1 MKTKNYMFRTIYNCL
16 KRIGAVALAVAAAGC
31 SVSELDDAEIPESLD
46 EGYVAIG
53 VSIPGVTRAETETDG
68 EWTENAVRTLDFFFY
83 DTTAGEDA
91 AAVYTKGIAVNDATL
106 VKDKTNTVKVPF
118 DFKNCTAGSYRVIA
132 VANWFDK
139 DDSNPDMPEKPTI
152 GELKA
157 MITKAD
163 AKNNEGDDDRHAF
176 RAADAPSD
184 FVMTNL
190 TQADETVKINATQ
203 KTGSGKVNLKRIAAK
218 IRVALDVVETVTDSD
233 GKAWKP
239 DLKDMRLF
247 INNGVRKARL
257 DGGKTDLTYDAK
269 DLAASD
275 YYDILTQG
283 SRETEDY
290 GFARKL
296 SLHQPHTEDSY
307 KYYNDLPLYTYPCE
321 WDESVSEN
329 HPTTL
334 TIVVPWEKTENE
346 KKTYRPTYYTIHVN
360 NDYKIE
366 SNKYYYLRLHIGM
379 MGSVTPEQPMEVE
392 MECVIDEW
400 GHAQNTDVDIRPIR
414 YLIFNQTNF
423 VMNNETGIEIP
434 FISTH
439 DCEIV
444 SLTGWYYVFSTDRA
458 SGNTNG
464 DEIKRIFDDKTAGA
478 KAETISE
485 MDNNGKFFFRDIDN
499 NNNKL
504 IFRHNFFNAWTV
516 NTRNVDS
523 NGRISTMS
531 SGGNKLYS
539 RLEVEIKVQHKQD
552 ASYNYEAYSET
563 IHLIIYPSIYVSSE
577 HIIDDSGRSGSHG
590 SGWPDGYVLV
600 NGYGTDGGAQSGDL
614 GPVYGDASGES
625 RSLTTITITQF
636 DEDEK
641 DDYIIGDP
649 RTYYIN
655 DELSDDS
662 MKSDVQDNYN
672 TWTYGSNNK
681 PGPFDGSSENNFNA
695 AQYGD
700 GICLTIWSYYGGDDW
715 SNGTDVN
722 KRGLKYYYP
731 TSKLVDEKTIAPQLI
746 ISSHHGTGR
755 ELYAPARGRRRCAT
769 YQQYGYPAGRWRV
782 PTYAEFK
789 FFRTLQNKGIINDV
803 FGANPVMFA
812 TGNADTDMVPNRN
825 PDATARVRCVYD
837 LWYWRKVDGT
847 DDRIPYDGTVPDEG
861 PTKANRKNFT
871 YFTWGDRPKQNPQE
885 TEVTDDADEPSVQS
899 FLRQHGKGNY
909 AVIEQ
914 ANGRKKLEK
923 LENLPMIEKPQ
934 MSN

>member
-1 MKTKNYMFRTIYNCL
+1 MFRTIYNCL

-83 DTTAGEDA
+83 ESGAGENA

-190 TQADETVKINATQ
+190 TQAVETVKINATQ

-218 IRVALDVVETVTDSD
+218 IRVALDVVEKVTDSD
-233 GKAWKP
+233 GKEWTP

-296 SLHQPHTEDSY
+296 SLHQSHTEDSY

-334 TIVVPWEKTENE
+334 TIVVPWEKTENG
-346 KKTYRPTYYTIHVN
+346 KNTYRPTYYTVHVN

-414 YLIFNQTNF
+414 YLIFSQTRYE
-423 VMNNETGIEIP
+423 MNNTTEIEIP
-434 FISTH
+434 IYSSH
-439 DCEIV
+439 ECNLSV
-444 SLTGWYYVFSTDRA
+444 TGYYYRYNDTVDGELGVEHKIKFGDA
-458 SGNTNG
+458 QNT
-464 DEIKRIFDDKTAGA
+464 
-478 KAETISE
+478 
-485 MDNNGKFFFRDIDN
+485 
-499 NNNKL
+499 NNKL
-504 IFRHNFFNAWTV
+504 YTAEIKGNVLKFTHYLFNAWTV
-516 NTRNVDS
+516 SINGDNATGFSNTRSDE
-523 NGRISTMS
+523 
-531 SGGNKLYS
+531 KLYS
-539 RLEVEIKVQHKQD
+539 RIDIEITAEHKTND
-552 ASYNYEAYSET
+552 NYKET
-563 IHLIIYPSIYVSSE
+563 IYLTLYPAIYIQTIYNTHDTDE
-577 HIIDDSGRSGSHG
+577 PGRAGG
-590 SGWPDGYVLV
+590 DRGYVYV
-600 NGYGTDGGAQSGDL
+600 NGQDKDRDNLLGAYGVPEAGGSVL
-614 GPVYGDASGES
+614 IVV
-625 RSLTTITITQF
+625 TVTQF
-636 DEDEK
+636 NETEK
-641 DDYIIGDP
+641 TQYEIGDP
-649 RTYYIN
+649 RTYFIN
-655 DELSDDS
+655 NTLDDNS
-662 MKSDVQDNYN
+662 MKNDTADQIAPWVKANRNDDDY
-672 TWTYGSNNK
+672 
-681 PGPFDGSSENNFNA
+681 NA
-695 AQYGD
+695 APVVAPTFWGKYGN
-700 GICLTIWSYYGGDDW
+700 DW
-715 SNGTDVN
+715 SNADGGDKADRTI
-722 KRGLKYYYP
+722 RYYYP
-731 TSKLVDEKTIAPQLI
+731 ASANADHAKKVAPRLLMASGYSRHYQ
-746 ISSHHGTGR
+746 SMSR
-755 ELYAPARGRRRCAT
+755 NVARRRCAT
-769 YQQYGYPAGRWRV
+769 YQEYGYPAGRWRV
-782 PTYAEFK
+782 PTKAERDFFGNLDSKGLIPRLYHGSNVSNYHYAS
-789 FFRTLQNKGIINDV
+789 Q
-803 FGANPVMFA
+803 
-812 TGNADTDMVPNRN
+812 TDDNSVYI
-825 PDATARVRCVYD
+825 RCVYD
-837 LWYWRKVDGT
+837 LWYWTNEDGS
-847 DDRIPYDGTVPDEG
+847 DNNIPLLPPYDISDKGAKENYKTFV
-861 PTKANRKNFT
+861 
-871 YFTWGDRPKQNPQE
+871 WGDRPKQNPQE

-909 AVIEQ
+909 AVIEE